1 MSKHKNFCLLLFTA
15 TALTTTAGCSTPKLS
30 ESLYRTSEVGV
41 TKVVERCRVTA
52 VREILIRDEP
62 EDAQAGGMFGAIM
75 GGMIGGTLGSKVG
88 DGYGNLLATQAGIG
102 AGALAGGVAGTKLAD
117 KMSERIGVEYSIIKA
132 NGEESTHVQELL
144 PTDRILAVNET
155 CRVQIS
161 YDGKNRVLPAED
173 LPDSVYA
180 PKTTK
185 VMPLPK

>member
-1 MSKHKNFCLLLFTA
+1 MSNYKNICLLPFAVTTLTA
-15 TALTTTAGCSTPKLS
+15 ISGCSTPKLS
-30 ESLYRTSEVGV
+30 ESLYRTSEVGI
-41 TKVVERCRVTA
+41 TKMVERCRVTA
-52 VREILIRDEP
+52 VREVLIRDEP

-102 AGALAGGVAGTKLAD
+102 TGAVAGGVAGTKLAD
-117 KMSERIGVEYSIIKA
+117 KMSERIGVEYSIIKT
-132 NGEESTHVQELL
+132 NGDESTHVQELL

-185 VMPLPK
+185 IIPLTK